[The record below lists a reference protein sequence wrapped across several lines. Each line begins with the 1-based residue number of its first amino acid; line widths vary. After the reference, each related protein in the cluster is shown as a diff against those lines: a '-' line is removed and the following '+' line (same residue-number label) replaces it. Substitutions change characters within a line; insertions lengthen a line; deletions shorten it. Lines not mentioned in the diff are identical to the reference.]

1 VTARGMKEEDMVEIA
16 DLINLTIT
24 DYENSKEKVKE
35 RVRML
40 CEKYPLYQ

>member
-1 VTARGMKEEDMVEIA
+1 MKEEDMVEIA

-35 RVRML
+35 
-40 CEKYPLYQ
+40 E

>member
-1 VTARGMKEEDMVEIA
+1 MKEEDMVEIA